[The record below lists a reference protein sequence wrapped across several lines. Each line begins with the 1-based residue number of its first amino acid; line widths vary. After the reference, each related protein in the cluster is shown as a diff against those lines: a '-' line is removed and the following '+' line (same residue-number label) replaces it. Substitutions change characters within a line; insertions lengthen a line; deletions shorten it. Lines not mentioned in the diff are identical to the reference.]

1 MSEILKPDLCVIGAG
16 SGGLSVAAGA
26 AQIGAS
32 VVLIEKHKMGGDCL
46 NYGCVPSKA
55 LLAAGK
61 HAHHMGTG
69 APFGV
74 TPIDPEIDFAK
85 AMDHVH
91 EVIAKIEPHDS
102 VERFEGLGCT
112 VIQDVATFI
121 SKREVRAGAKVIRP
135 RRFVIATGS
144 RPAIP
149 DIQGLDQTP
158 YMTNETLFENRERP
172 DHLIVLGGG
181 PIGLEMAQAHHRL
194 GSRVTVVAR
203 STIASK
209 DDTQLVEILREQLL
223 KEGVEIVEHAA
234 IQSCAKTADGVA
246 VSIAVDGATREI
258 AGSHLLVATGRVPNI
273 EDLSLDAAGIDSSP
287 AGITVDRGLRT
298 SNKRAF
304 AIGDVTGGP
313 LFTHVAGYHAGVV
326 IRRALFRTPAKI
338 DHSAIPRVTYTDPEL
353 AQIGLTED
361 EAKAQNIKVK
371 IVDWPLADNDRAMA
385 ERLDH
390 GLVKIICAPNGK
402 ILGAGLVGPS
412 AGELMAPLILAI
424 SQGMKIGAFASL
436 IIPYPTLGEVPKRA
450 AGSWYTPMLYSNRT
464 KMLVKLLSK
473 LG

>member
-1 MSEILKPDLCVIGAG
+1 MVEILTPDLCVIGAG

-61 HAHHMGTG
+61 HAHQMGTG

-74 TPIDPEIDFAK
+74 TPVAADVDFAK
-85 AMDHVH
+85 AMDHVR

-112 VIQDVATFI
+112 VIQDAAKFI
-121 SKREVRAGAKVIRP
+121 NKREVEAGGKIIRP

-144 RPAIP
+144 RAAVP
-149 DIQGLDQTP
+149 DIDGLSDIP
-158 YMTNETLFENRERP
+158 YLTNETLFDNRMRP
-172 DHLIVLGGG
+172 DHLIIIGGG
-181 PIGLEMAQAHHRL
+181 PVGLEMAQAHHRL
-194 GSRVTVVAR
+194 GSKVTVLAR
-203 STIASK
+203 STIAAK
-209 DDTQLVEILREQLL
+209 EDANLVAILRDSLIA
-223 KEGVEIVEHAA
+223 EGIEIIENVAV
-234 IQSCAKTADGVA
+234 QSCAKQGDGVVVSVA
-246 VSIAVDGATREI
+246 VNGAEREVT
-258 AGSHLLVATGRVPNI
+258 GSHMLIAAGRVPNLD
-273 EDLSLDAAGIDSSP
+273 DLGLEAAGI
-287 AGITVDRGLRT
+287 AYAETGIAVDKGLRT
-298 SNKRAF
+298 SNRRAF

-313 LFTHVAGYHAGVV
+313 QFTHVAGYHAAIV
-326 IRRALFRTPAKI
+326 IRRALFRTPAKV
-338 DHSAIPRVTYTDPEL
+338 DHSTIPRVTYTDPEL

-361 EAKAQNIKVK
+361 EAKANNIKTKV
-371 IVDWPLADNDRAMA
+371 VEWPLSDNDRAAA
-385 ERLDH
+385 ERIDH

-402 ILGAGLVGPS
+402 ILGAGLVGPG
-412 AGELMAPLILAI
+412 AGELMTPFILAI
-424 SQGMKIGAFASL
+424 SQGMKIGAFVAL
-436 IIPYPTLGEVPKRA
+436 IIPYPTLSEAPKRA

-464 KMLVKLLSK
+464 RMLVKLLSK